1 MYFNPGR
8 KNVLRNGE
16 NRSLPRSY
24 CSAASSTR
32 CAPGLDCVANGLS
45 TDSRFN
51 AMSQSDSSAASHFRH
66 FCIQIPEK
74 FHPNFVRDLSATFRD
89 FSAVNLQ
96 LNIGN
101 GLKTND
107 SNSGI

>member
-32 CAPGLDCVANGLS
+32 CAPGLDCVATEHRLS
-45 TDSRFN
+45 LQRHEPVRF
-51 AMSQSDSSAASHFRH
+51 FRSFQFSPFLH
-66 FCIQIPEK
+66 SNPGKVSPELRPGFECNIPGFQCSK
-74 FHPNFVRDLSATFRD
+74 
-89 FSAVNLQ
+89 SAVKYWKRVENKRQ
-96 LNIGN
+96 
-101 GLKTND
+101 
-107 SNSGI
+107 

>member
-16 NRSLPRSY
+16 NRSLPRSH

-51 AMSQSDSSAASHFRH
+51 AMSQSDSSAASNFRH

-74 FHPNFVRDLSATFRD
+74 VSPELRPGFECNIPGFQCSK
-89 FSAVNLQ
+89 SAVKYWKRVENKRQ
-96 LNIGN
+96 
-101 GLKTND
+101 
-107 SNSGI
+107 